1 VLEGVGGEDSDRAP
15 QKSCSSAEIQRGR
28 KRRRRRKQP
37 EKVGLRGNKG
47 IKERAEKTQK

>member
-1 VLEGVGGEDSDRAP
+1 VGVGGEDSDRAP